1 MVFEPTMNASVAT
14 KAILAASSPSNC
26 RRPTEASRIVLLACV
41 VMASASLITPNAA
54 AQIATNTTRRVQ
66 FRERGL
72 RDYHLATPTNAPRPS
87 WIQAERGE
95 GKGKVE
101 LGNRV
106 ILELEPGIPLASVLS
121 TQEVS
126 SVRAVRPNLF
136 ILQAEDSISAAATAE
151 SLASKQGVVTSRP
164 VMRRQLQKHAAYGA
178 TPNDPYFSEQWHLDN
193 RGSDENLAGPTLN
206 ARGAWPVTKGERV
219 LVGIADDGVQL
230 DHPDLSQNASGNPHH
245 NFFKGTSSGSPYSS
259 DANHGTSVGGLIS
272 ARQNNAVG
280 ISGVAPDVGIASW
293 VIFGT
298 SSLDGSETIASDE
311 QLMDMFQYASN
322 SVAVQNHSWGSA
334 TTELLALDALSDTGI
349 ENAVLHGRNGKGVV
363 IVRSG
368 GNGREDLMDVND
380 DGYANDPRVVAV
392 AAIRKDGRACSYSS
406 KGACLLV
413 GAPSGDVIDT
423 DGDGISDSVDPE
435 APDIYTTDR
444 TGTAGYTTTGSGD
457 RANYT
462 GFNGTSASSPQVAG
476 IAALLISAN
485 TNLSY
490 RDAQHILIQSAKHYD
505 LTDPDLKTN
514 GAGFRF
520 SHNAGFGVP
529 DVGFALELA
538 KAWSNRPAATETTA
552 TSATKVTIPDD
563 ALRVICVGNGMSS
576 TLTNIRC
583 LPSFGPH
590 PDAATRALP
599 LVYVGQANS
608 DLAVDLTGKAAL
620 IQRGTSYFY
629 EKIERAAK
637 AGAAFA
643 IIFNNTGTTAIQA
656 MGATDYVP
664 IPAVSIG
671 KSDGEALRD
680 FIAGNP
686 STTAQLVLTPA
697 IRQFNVTSPLICEH
711 VGVRLKTTHSGRQDL
726 RVTLVSPMGTRSVLQ
741 AINTDSSSGPA
752 DWTYWST
759 QHFYESSYGTWRVE
773 VSDERNTTINTTP
786 FSSSPAT
793 GAVSYAQIIIQGVA
807 ITDTDHD
814 GLDDKWEQ
822 TCFGSLNYGPKEDPD
837 TDGFNNAREQVMG
850 TNPSIANNPF
860 GVELALWK
868 QGYWRLSWPSWDEC
882 NDIVQ
887 ASESVG
893 GEWIPLTNCA
903 GSLPYAE
910 WIIPQSKEHQFFRI
924 ERGIP

>member
-1 MVFEPTMNASVAT
+1 MVLNPQMNASVAT
-14 KAILAASSPSNC
+14 NAILTEAGASDSG
-26 RRPTEASRIVLLACV
+26 RPTKAPRIVLLACV
-41 VMASASLITPNAA
+41 LLASASLFSASAA
-54 AQIATNTTRRVQ
+54 PQTATNTVRRVQ
-66 FRERGL
+66 FRESGL
-72 RDYHLATPTNAPRPS
+72 REYHIAEPEDATHPT
-87 WIQAERGE
+87 WIRAERGD

-106 ILELEPGIPLASVLS
+106 ILELEPRTTLASVLS
-121 TQEVS
+121 TQDVS
-126 SVRAVRPNLF
+126 SVRMVRSNLF
-136 ILQAEDSISAAATAE
+136 ILQVADSISAATTAE
-151 SLASKQGVVTSRP
+151 FLASKQGVVTSRP
-164 VMRRQLQKHAAYGA
+164 IMRRQLQKHGTYGA
-178 TPNDPYFSEQWHLDN
+178 APNDPYFTEQWHLDN
-193 RGSDENLAGPTLN
+193 RSSDGNLAGPTLN
-206 ARGAWPVTKGERV
+206 VRGAWPFTKGEQV

-230 DHPDLSQNASGNPHH
+230 DHPELSQNANGNPHY
-245 NFFKGTSSGSPYSS
+245 NFFKSTSSGIPYGS
-259 DANHGTSVGGLIS
+259 DANHGTSVAGLIS
-272 ARQNNAVG
+272 AKQNNAIGV
-280 ISGVAPDVGIASW
+280 SGVAPNVGIASW
-293 VIFGT
+293 VIFGI

-349 ENAVLHGRNGKGVV
+349 ENAVNHGRNGKGVV

-413 GAPSGDVIDT
+413 GTPSGDVIDT
-423 DGDGISDSVDPE
+423 DGDGFSDSVDPE
-435 APDIYTTDR
+435 APDVYTTDR

-490 RDAQHILIQSAKHYD
+490 RDVQHILIQSAKHYD
-505 LTDPDLKTN
+505 LADPDLKTN

-529 DVGFALELA
+529 DVGFAVQLA
-538 KAWSNRPAATETTA
+538 KAWSNRPAVTETTA
-552 TSATKVTIPDD
+552 ANAAKVTIPDD
-563 ALRVICVGNGMSS
+563 ALRVACAGSGISS

-590 PDAATRALP
+590 PDIATGVLP

-608 DLAVDLTGKAAL
+608 DLTVDLTGKAAL

-629 EKIERAAK
+629 EKIERASK

-643 IIFNNTGTTAIQA
+643 VIFNNTGTTAIQA

-680 FIAGNP
+680 FIAANP

-697 IRQFNVTSPLICEH
+697 VRQLNVTGSLVCEH
-711 VGVRLKTTHSGRQDL
+711 VGVRLKTTHSSRQDL

-741 AINTDSSSGPA
+741 AINADSSSGPA

-759 QHFYESSYGTWRVE
+759 QHFYESSYGTWRLE

-822 TCFGSLNYGPKEDPD
+822 TYFGSLEYGPKDDPD
-837 TDGFNNAREQVMG
+837 ADGFNNAREQVMG
-850 TNPSIANNPF
+850 TNPTKANATF
-860 GVELALWK
+860 GVEMALWK
-868 QGYWRLSWPSWDEC
+868 QGYWRLTWPSWDGC
-882 NDIVQ
+882 DDIVQ
-887 ASESVG
+887 ASDGAEG
-893 GEWIPLTNCA
+893 GWTTLTNCS

-924 ERGIP
+924 ERSSQ